1 MEAQKKELSENGT
14 LKIYNPLTK
23 AELHVSNSIWNIAHQ
38 VFYLLFNHVFAFS
51 DFIDSIVHKIY
62 NLQREYIMKSIY
74 CETKYI
80 RYFIHFKRIVEKSL

>member
-38 VFYLLFNHVFAFS
+38 VFYLLFNQ
-51 DFIDSIVHKIY
+51 ISIRCSLYSEIIYYKIILIHR
-62 NLQREYIMKSIY
+62 NIFEFTALCYITLPSVIK
-74 CETKYI
+74 
-80 RYFIHFKRIVEKSL
+80 V

>member
-38 VFYLLFNHVFAFS
+38 VFYLLFNYLFAFS
-51 DFIDSIVHKIY
+51 DFIDRIFDKIQ
-62 NLQREYIMKSIY
+62 NFQRECIMRSIFCKTKSIQY
-74 CETKYI
+74 LN
-80 RYFIHFKRIVEKSL
+80 HFKRIIEMSL